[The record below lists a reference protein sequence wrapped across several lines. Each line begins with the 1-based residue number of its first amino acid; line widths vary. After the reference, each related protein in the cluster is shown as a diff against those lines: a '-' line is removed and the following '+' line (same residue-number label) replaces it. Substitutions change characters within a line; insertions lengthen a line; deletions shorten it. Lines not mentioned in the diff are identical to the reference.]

1 MSCLRLRSISGLHS
15 WFRRKWSPPSP
26 LTGWRVSHATFTL
39 KSVYM
44 FRAHPC
50 LSVHWW
56 ESLGGREGQL
66 TVTVWNGEWQ
76 QGNGSLNFWLVLS
89 FPHQLRSG
97 SVPFDSNSRMAGRV
111 REGGGGDVEGEEG
124 GVELCEQFYWGHKSE
139 PIWTFNY
146 LHLQSRSQVFW

>member
-1 MSCLRLRSISGLHS
+1 MFLLVLFVPKSRLNWFTIRHGTTLWAVWGSAPYQVYTVDSGVNEV
-15 WFRRKWSPPSP
+15 PPPP

-50 LSVHWW
+50 LSVRWW

-111 REGGGGDVEGEEG
+111 REGEEG
-124 GVELCEQFYWGHKSE
+124 MWKERKGE
-139 PIWTFNY
+139 
-146 LHLQSRSQVFW
+146 